1 MSLPVTVAE
10 LARVAVQRERSL
22 LADDV
27 AEHLDAARSRVEGR
41 RVLVAGGAGS
51 IGSATVAQLA
61 RLRPAVLHVVDVDE
75 NGLTELVRDLRSQGV
90 VADETRLR
98 TTPLDLGSPT
108 TERVVASGGGYDL
121 VLNFAAVKHV
131 RSEKDVLSLLRML
144 DVNLR
149 MTRRL
154 LELVAGRAERYF
166 AVSTDKAANPVNLM
180 GASKRAMEHLV
191 LDEPLGPEVTSARFA
206 NVAFSQGSLLD
217 GWLHRLAKR
226 QPWAVPAGTRRYF
239 VTLEEAGQLCLL
251 AAVLGPAGQVVIP
264 DLDPSTNLRDL
275 VEVAHDVLASFGLTP
290 DLHDDE
296 ESARAAARSPR
307 PGTWPLL
314 VTPLNTAGEKEFEEF
329 VADGDTVHQTPFRR
343 LRSLTAPRAAS
354 DDLHATLAEVEAVLA
369 DPSRPVDEAAVSGLL
384 SRLVPELRHRA
395 SDLSLDARM

>member
-1 MSLPVTVAE
+1 MRLAPTTAE
-10 LARVAVQRERSL
+10 LSQVVVQRDRSL

-27 AEHLDAARSRVEGR
+27 REHADAVRAKVAGR

-51 IGSATVAQLA
+51 IGSATITQLA
-61 RLRPAVLHVVDVDE
+61 AFAPELLHVVDTDE
-75 NGLTELVRDLRSQGV
+75 NGLTELVRDLRSDGA
-90 VADETRLR
+90 VAPATTLL
-98 TTPLDLGSPT
+98 TTPMDIGSPT
-108 TERVVASGGGYDL
+108 MQRLVETAGGYDL

-166 AVSTDKAANPVNLM
+166 AVSTDKAAQPVNLM

-191 LDEPLGPEVTSARFA
+191 LDEPMGPQVTSARFA

-217 GWLHRLAKR
+217 GWLRRLAKR

-251 AAVLGPAGQVVIP
+251 AGVVGPAGRVVIP
-264 DLDPSTNLRDL
+264 DLDPSAHLRDL
-275 VEVAHDVLASFGLTP
+275 VEVATDVLSALGLRP
-290 DLHDDE
+290 DLHHDE
-296 ESARAAARSPR
+296 QSARAAARSPR

-314 VTPLNTAGEKEFEEF
+314 VTALDTAGEKEFEEF
-329 VADGDTVHQTPFRR
+329 VADGETVHDAGFAR
-343 LRSLTAPRAAS
+343 LKALTVPAAS
-354 DDLHATLAEVEAVLA
+354 VEALHATSAQV
-369 DPSRPVDEAAVSGLL
+369 AALL
-384 SRLVPELRHRA
+384 SEPGRAVDVPLIEQLLARLVPELRHRT
-395 SDLSLDARM
+395 SEHSLDSRM